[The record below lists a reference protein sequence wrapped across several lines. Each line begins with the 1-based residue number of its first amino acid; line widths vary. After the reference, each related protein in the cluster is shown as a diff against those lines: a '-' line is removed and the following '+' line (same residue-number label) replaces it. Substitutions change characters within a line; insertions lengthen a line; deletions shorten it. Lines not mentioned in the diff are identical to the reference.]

1 MKKLLFLLIAIFSL
15 CSCSSDGDDVNN
27 VVTYEGQTRSIK
39 SVEMDSKT
47 ITIYTNDNYWFKLYS
62 TKIKLGKKI
71 YLIADEE
78 FDSEFVEMDTP
89 TSGFIRYTWDYNN
102 ISKDSY
108 IIVKGNKEDNRYHI
122 EIFLT
127 DNKKN
132 ISVTYLGTPK
142 LGYME
147 D

>member
-1 MKKLLFLLIAIFSL
+1 
-15 CSCSSDGDDVNN
+15 
-27 VVTYEGQTRSIK
+27 
-39 SVEMDSKT
+39 MDSKT
-47 ITIYTNDNYWFKLYS
+47 ITIYTIDNYWFKLYS

-108 IIVKGNKEDNRYHI
+108 IIVKGNKEDNRYYI

-127 DNKKN
+127 DGKKN
-132 ISVTYLGTPK
+132 VNVTYLGTPK